1 MRLARRLDDALC
13 AFRTGHSRR
22 DLVRVNRRRLRLLC
36 ERAIESGQREIDAD
50 WTGLVGAVEQPALDA
65 FRDDLQRFLQSSE
78 SIVLRRL
85 AQRLDLRRSRLHD
98 CRLDELARRKAGSN
112 IVDAAFHY
120 VDALS
125 VPPAKSYGKLYK
137 GLLEERPFD
146 RFFGKKVFR
155 GLDRHQILH
164 RLKMLGTFCVRGKLP
179 LTVFHGE
186 SGECRPRL
194 WPSRKE
200 CGHA

>member
-22 DLVRVNRRRLRLLC
+22 DLVRVNRRRLQLLC
-36 ERAIESGQREIDAD
+36 ERAIESSQKEIDAD
-50 WTGLVGAVEQPALDA
+50 WTGLVGTVAQPALDA
-65 FRDDLQRFLQSSE
+65 FRDDLQRFLQCPD
-78 SIVLRRL
+78 SIVQRRL
-85 AQRLDLRRSRLHD
+85 AQRLDLRRARLHG

-125 VPPAKSYGKLYK
+125 IPPATTYGKLYE

-146 RFFGKKVFR
+146 RFLGKEVFR
-155 GLDRHQILH
+155 GLDRHRIL
-164 RLKMLGTFCVRGKLP
+164 RWLKLRWAFRVRGKLP
-179 LTVFHGE
+179 VSALSAERGDFQ
-186 SGECRPRL
+186 
-194 WPSRKE
+194 PSPWSVPKE
-200 CGHA
+200 RGHA